1 MAGHSLVL
9 EVLPRRD
16 RPVTWSHLALK
27 RAENV
32 SPSVY
37 HEGGEMGCL
46 RSAVITTVP

>member
-1 MAGHSLVL
+1 MADHRLVL

-16 RPVTWSHLALK
+16 NPVTWSHLALK

-37 HEGGEMGCL
+37 HEGREMGCL